1 MTSEPKVIYQDKNIA
16 VLEKPAGWVVNRTKS
31 AKGPILQDWVERNLP
46 LSVIPDPPM
55 RRSPGSTRE
64 VFFERSGIAHRL
76 DKETSGLILV
86 ALSPDILES
95 LLAQFKKREIQKS
108 YICLVHGR
116 VAKPVLPAGRQASGV
131 GESAEEAEGVINEPL
146 GRDPFNPTRFTVLSE
161 GRESIT
167 NYQVLSY
174 YSSPSKHSR
183 EQVTLIKV
191 KPLTGRTHQIR
202 VHFKYIG
209 HPLVSDPLY
218 AGRKTYRKDLLFC
231 PRLFLHAQS
240 LTFKHPSNGKVL
252 SFQSELPE
260 DLKEVLARMSIV

>member
-31 AKGPILQDWVERNLP
+31 AKGPILQDWVEENLWVNKNTVKSDNF
-46 LSVIPDPPM
+46 L
-55 RRSPGSTRE
+55 
-64 VFFERSGIAHRL
+64 ERSGIAHRL

-86 ALSPDILES
+86 ALDSDTLEN

-252 SFQSELPE
+252 SFQSELPK